1 MKQQNN
7 KSAFYYTVRL
17 ATRIILT
24 IFYSL
29 KVRGAENVLGKGAYI
44 IAANHINW
52 FDGFVLMALFKEKI
66 VFLTADYL
74 FERPIVRKAFL
85 SRLGCIP
92 VGQGQ
97 TKKAIKE
104 ALNILGKG
112 GIIGIFPEGGVR
124 LAKEMQ
130 EIKRG
135 AFFLARMADVPIIPV
150 GIQGTNHL
158 FSSFRKIPHPGEIV
172 VNIGKPIYP
181 VKTDRGTAKLIVT
194 KITELVTCPPLY
206 SGRREYLKR

>member
-1 MKQQNN
+1 VKQQNN

-17 ATRIILT
+17 VTRIILT

-29 KVRGAENVLGKGAYI
+29 KVRGAENVLGKDAYI

-66 VFLTADYL
+66 VFLTANYL
-74 FERPIVRKAFL
+74 FERPIVRKVFL

-104 ALNILGKG
+104 ALNILKKG

-135 AFFLARMADVPIIPV
+135 AFFLAHMTNVPIIPV
-150 GIQGTNHL
+150 GIQGTNHAL
-158 FSSFRKIPHPGEIV
+158 LSRRKIPHHGEIV

-181 VKTDRGTAKLIVT
+181 EGTERETAELVIA
-194 KITELVTCPPLY
+194 KITELVSQPKVAPT
-206 SGRREYLKR
+206 

>member
-1 MKQQNN
+1 VKQQNN

-29 KVRGAENVLGKGAYI
+29 KVRGTENVLGKGAYI

-112 GIIGIFPEGGVR
+112 RIIGIFPEGGVR

-135 AFFLARMADVPIIPV
+135 AFFLAHRANVPIIPV

-158 FSSFRKIPHPGEIV
+158 FSLFRKIPRRGEII
-172 VNIGKPIYP
+172 VNIGKPIYH
-181 VKTDRGTAKLIVT
+181 VKTDRETV
-194 KITELVTCPPLY
+194 ELVVAKISELMTYLPLY

>member
-17 ATRIILT
+17 VTRIILT

-29 KVRGAENVLGKGAYI
+29 KVRGAENVLGKDAYI

-66 VFLTADYL
+66 VFLTANYL
-74 FERPIVRKAFL
+74 FERPIVRKVFL

-104 ALNILGKG
+104 ALNILKKG

-135 AFFLARMADVPIIPV
+135 AFFLAHMTNVPIIPV
-150 GIQGTNHL
+150 GIQGTNH
-158 FSSFRKIPHPGEIV
+158 
-172 VNIGKPIYP
+172 
-181 VKTDRGTAKLIVT
+181 
-194 KITELVTCPPLY
+194 
-206 SGRREYLKR
+206 